1 MTDGEQQQN
10 ETVTTTTTTTTLE
23 SNLHNMLCVQDIISP
38 IPMHDLP
45 LQQLKMK

>member
-1 MTDGEQQQN
+1 MTDDDQQQN
-10 ETVTTTTTTTTLE
+10 ETVITTTSQ
-23 SNLHNMLCVQDIISP
+23 SNLHNLVSVEDVISP